1 MFRQI
6 CNHLNMANKNQKAIK
21 KQLRKDKKH
30 YHGKACP
37 TAFGTNPESNRKSRW
52 RGAAKGGLAAREE

>member
-1 MFRQI
+1 
-6 CNHLNMANKNQKAIK
+6 MANKNQKALK